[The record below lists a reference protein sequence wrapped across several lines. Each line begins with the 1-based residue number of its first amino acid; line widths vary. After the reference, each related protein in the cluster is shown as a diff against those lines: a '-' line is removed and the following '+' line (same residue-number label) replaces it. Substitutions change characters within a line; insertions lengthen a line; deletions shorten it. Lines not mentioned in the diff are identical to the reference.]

1 MDDLKMIHEEEMKDY
16 DRIENAVVSV
26 MRCHGCKIVQTPT
39 FADYDSYSK
48 IFPRL
53 KKEMIKTIAPSGEV
67 LVLRPDMTV
76 SLLQTVSKEY
86 PDSRQLLKLGYVS
99 VVFRN
104 YYGRSTHGN
113 YFLQSGVEVLGDE
126 TAECDGEIITM
137 AAEFLESLGIRD
149 RRIDIGTVAYMD
161 ALFEEMA
168 LSEKELS
175 RLREYLEKRDLVSFE
190 ALADSLKIT
199 KIQRDVLLALPSLFG
214 DYERTL
220 RRAEELCL
228 NKKMKKSLERL
239 RDIYEYLKMAG
250 FSDEIQL
257 DFGFTSQ
264 MGYYTDMVFKVYAEG
279 ALYSLINGG
288 RYDSLASEFFVP
300 RPACG
305 FGMNMNLLY
314 ELMSER
320 ELTGQMEPGC
330 DLAVIYDRSDRELVR
345 TLVRW
350 RKKGFSVM
358 GVSGRNTISEEDY
371 KRIAY
376 YKGNGFLMDGKLLT
390 AEEVEALLGGGTNDS
405 CGIS

>member
-26 MRCHGCKIVQTPT
+26 MRRHGCKIVQTPT
-39 FADYDSYSK
+39 FADYDTYSK

-76 SLLQTVSKEY
+76 SLLQTISKEY
-86 PDSRQLLKLGYVS
+86 PDPRQLLKLGYVS

-199 KIQRDVLLALPSLFG
+199 KIQRDVLLTLPSLFG
-214 DYERTL
+214 DYEETL
-220 RRAEELCL
+220 KRAEGLCL
-228 NKKMKKSLERL
+228 NRKMKKSLERL
-239 RDIYEYLKMAG
+239 REIYDYLRMAG
-250 FSDEIQL
+250 FADEIQL
-257 DFGFTSQ
+257 DFGFTSH

-314 ELMSER
+314 ELMSEK
-320 ELTGQMEPGC
+320 ELTGKMGPGC
-330 DLAVIYDRSDRELVR
+330 DLAVVYEKSDRELVR

-350 RKKGFSVM
+350 REKGFSVM
-358 GVSGRNTISEEDY
+358 GISGGNTISEEDY

-376 YKGNGFLMDGKLLT
+376 YKSNGFLMEEKLLT
-390 AEEVEALLGGGTNDS
+390 AEEVEALLGGGTDDS
-405 CGIS
+405 CGIG